1 MKKSRN
7 DFNITIEIQEKR
19 YNNHT
24 LKANMNEVLS
34 QCLNDRNRDAKNNM
48 VLKIMK

>member
-7 DFNITIEIQEKR
+7 NFNIAIDIQEKR

-24 LKANMNEVLS
+24 LKANMNEAL
-34 QCLNDRNRDAKNNM
+34 CLNDRNRDAKNNM